1 MISGTWISWRFF
13 YIILGKIFCRS
24 VLVILV
30 IVDSPFQDV
39 VVMTHW
45 WMQRWAFSEEQKR
58 FFLYWWLE
66 CKRIGRNYSYL
77 RLYFFRNHCSYD
89 DLWQIL
95 AINVYHFIFQFKKF
109 STKFLTTKYLRWWDD
124 GFSSQSWGSF
134 EGRWYPGGG
143 GGWRGCVVRRS
154 APGNPGASGGTSGPS
169 WGEAGSGLAPDRWP
183 VGHFRRLL
191 LKAGCRSSGWPH
203 SSKFPVR
210 KG

>member
-1 MISGTWISWRFF
+1 MGFFWRTKEVFLLWWFDFIYGLDVITAIWGWTFFVTITVIMI
-13 YIILGKIFCRS
+13 Y
-24 VLVILV
+24 
-30 IVDSPFQDV
+30 D
-39 VVMTHW
+39 MT
-45 WMQRWAFSEEQKR
+45 
-58 FFLYWWLE
+58 
-66 CKRIGRNYSYL
+66 
-77 RLYFFRNHCSYD
+77 
-89 DLWQIL
+89 L
-95 AINVYHFIFQFKKF
+95 AINIYNFIIQFKKLL
-109 STKFLTTKYLRWWDD
+109 STKLATKKYLRWWDD

-191 LKAGCRSSGWPH
+191 LKAACRSSGWPH

-210 KG
+210 KGKN